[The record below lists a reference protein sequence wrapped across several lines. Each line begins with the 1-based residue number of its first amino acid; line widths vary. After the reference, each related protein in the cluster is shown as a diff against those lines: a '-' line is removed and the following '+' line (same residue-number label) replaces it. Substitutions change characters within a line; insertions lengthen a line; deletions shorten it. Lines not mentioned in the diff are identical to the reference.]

1 MCLVIIQLL
10 RVHIFLIQVLFLM
23 YDLQELSSTLSLHF
37 RDGVLG
43 RTKVF
48 HFDIVKR
55 TYFSFV
61 ICAFNI
67 LKA

>member
-1 MCLVIIQLL
+1 
-10 RVHIFLIQVLFLM
+10 M
-23 YDLQELSSTLSLHF
+23 YDLLEFSSTLSLHF
-37 RDGVLG
+37 LDGVLG

-48 HFDIVKR
+48 HFDKVKL